1 MRKIN
6 IKYTLTTAVLS
17 SLFASAA
24 FAVTPTVV
32 GVVDPNIKIVSTDV
46 KPMTIKPQVMQKVLE
61 IKPNGSVLIRGTVS
75 AVGSDSVTVKTWGGA
90 WTVKVS
96 STTELITTDKTL
108 SSIAV
113 GDYVGVQGTISETAD
128 YTVDAKV
135 LRNRT
140 EKQMTLG
147 VKIEDKLTADQKAK
161 IESEIAAKKSQIDKE
176 IQERKNSL
184 EQELKDRRAQIE
196 QELKKRLDDIRSKQ
210 TSSGTVQTGT
220 VTQ

>member
-210 TSSGTVQTGT
+210 TSSGTAQTGT

>member
-6 IKYTLTTAVLS
+6 IKYTLTTAVLT
-17 SLFASAA
+17 SLFASTAIA
-24 FAVTPTVV
+24 ITPSVV
-32 GVVDPNIKIVSTDV
+32 ATVDPNIKIVSTDV

-61 IKPNGSVLIRGTVS
+61 IKPNGTVLIRGTVS

-96 STTELITTDKTL
+96 STTEVITTDKTL

-113 GDYVGVQGTISETAD
+113 GDYVGVQGTISEAAD

-161 IESEIAAKKSQIDKE
+161 IESEISAKKSQIDKE

-196 QELKKRLDDIRSKQ
+196 LELKKRLDDIRNKQ
-210 TSSGTVQTGT
+210 TSSGTAQTGT